1 MITFPSHGTATEYAF
16 RYQQSASA
24 ELDATTQNKHGSA
37 AISVSA
43 SYSSS
48 VTITGSSSSNLA
60 FAPAGVEKYQAVA
73 DAPPKSVAANNILSF
88 ISQRLALDAAD
99 GASQEEI
106 ESRLQ
111 AGYEGFLQGYGEAF
125 DELAGAGLL
134 SPEVEEAIA
143 GTKEAVLAGIQ
154 ELAEQYGVE
163 SPVENGAGGNSGS
176 SGAEG
181 VSDEGQSFQTITSQ
195 TPAFS
200 SDPASTFAKFA
211 GQIVR
216 PGEEFA
222 QLLESSTIDYEQ
234 LAARDFSFK
243 LKTQDGDTVVIKA
256 SAARGD
262 KVSASAV
269 NYQGDYEN
277 YRAGRYES
285 ESFESSRFHLSVEGE
300 LDEDELA
307 AINDLLGQV
316 GDLSE
321 TFFAG
326 DVEGAFTQAL
336 EIGFDESEIA
346 KFSLNL
352 RQEVVT
358 KVETT
363 YARIQDVYSPPQ
375 AQGSLL
381 DDERDGAPSVKDN
394 SVSRLMGFVE
404 MLKDLAKQADE
415 LGVGRKELPAI
426 ANKLASSQHNAHD
439 AGDKLERFMDRML
452 ENIA

>member
-1 MITFPSHGTATEYAF
+1 MISFPAQGIATEYAF
-16 RYQQSASA
+16 RYQQSANA
-24 ELDATTQNKHGSA
+24 ELEATTQNKDGSA

-48 VTITGSSSSNLA
+48 VTITGRASTNLA
-60 FAPAGVEKYQAVA
+60 FAPDGVAKYEAVA
-73 DAPPKSVAANNILSF
+73 EAPPKSQAATNILSF
-88 ISQRLALDAAD
+88 ISQRLALDVAD

-106 ESRLQ
+106 ASRLQ

-134 SPEVEEAIA
+134 SPEVEAAIA
-143 GTKEAVLAGIQ
+143 GTKDAVLAGID
-154 ELAEQYGVE
+154 ELAEKYGVE
-163 SPVENGAGGNSGS
+163 SPTSGS
-176 SGAEG
+176 GEVMADDLD
-181 VSDEGQSFQTITSQ
+181 DESVETSAPIQSLSSQ
-195 TPAFS
+195 TSAPLID
-200 SDPASTFAKFA
+200 DPQTTFAKFA
-211 GQIVR
+211 GAIVK
-216 PGEEFA
+216 PGAEFE
-222 QLLESSTIDYEQ
+222 QLLESSTINYEQ
-234 LAARDFSFK
+234 LAKRDFSFQ

-262 KVSASAV
+262 KVSAGVV
-269 NYQGDYEN
+269 NYQNDYEN
-277 YRAGRYES
+277 YSGGRYES
-285 ESFESSRFHLSVEGE
+285 QSFESNHFHISVEGE

-307 AINDLLGQV
+307 AINDLLSQV

-326 DVEGAFTQAL
+326 DVEAAFEQAL

-363 YARIQDVYSPPQ
+363 YARIQEGFKPHEGRV
-375 AQGSLL
+375 SLL
-381 DDERDGAPSVKDN
+381 DDQEGLPSPKDT
-394 SVSRLMGFVE
+394 SVSRLMDFVE
-404 MLKDLAKQADE
+404 MLKSLADRADE
-415 LGVGRKELPAI
+415 MGVDRKELPAI
-426 ANKLASSQHNAHD
+426 ANKLASAQHNAQE

-452 ENIA
+452 EKI